1 MEQNTMHTTH
11 HCKAR
16 QSQRGISLDM
26 VEYVLAHGSQER
38 DKIVFGKKEAKQR
51 IAALDNER
59 RLLMKISDKGGV
71 VVVADGDALIT
82 TYNCS
87 QRH

>member
-1 MEQNTMHTTH
+1 MRSKKHLPKDV
-11 HCKAR
+11 KAR
-16 QSQRGISLDM
+16 LWTEGAAQCVIL
-26 VEYVLAHGSQER
+26 
-38 DKIVFGKKEAKQR
+38 GKNMWIQKEAKQR

>member
-1 MEQNTMHTTH
+1 MHTTH

-26 VEYVLAHGSQER
+26 VEYVLAHGSQEK
-38 DKIVFGKKEAKQR
+38 DKVVFGKKEAKQR
-51 IAALDNER
+51 IADNER
-59 RLLMKISDKGGV
+59 RLLMNISDQGGV

>member
-1 MEQNTMHTTH
+1 M
-11 HCKAR
+11 
-16 QSQRGISLDM
+16 
-26 VEYVLAHGSQER
+26 
-38 DKIVFGKKEAKQR
+38 FGKKEAKQR
-51 IAALDNER
+51 LAALDRER
-59 RLLMKISDKGGV
+59 RLLMKINDKGGV

>member
-1 MEQNTMHTTH
+1 MHVTH

-16 QSQRGISLDM
+16 QSQRGISLNMID
-26 VEYVLAHGSQER
+26 YVLTHGSLEN
-38 DKIVFGKKEAKQR
+38 DKIILGKKEAKQR
-51 IAALDNER
+51 LADLERER
-59 RLLMKISDKGGV
+59 RLLLKIADKGGV

-87 QRH
+87 RRH

>member
-1 MEQNTMHTTH
+1 MHTTH

-16 QSQRGISLDM
+16 QSQRGIPCNM
-26 VEYVLAHGSQER
+26 VDYVLVHGSLIK
-38 DKIVFGKKEAKQR
+38 DKFVFGRKEAKER
-51 IAALDNER
+51 LEALDQER

-71 VVVADGDALIT
+71 VVVADGEALIT

-87 QRH
+87 QRR